1 MAQLYHTL
9 MKDLKKAV
17 PKMGYKFKDKA
28 GEDLF
33 FFLLSINLIYLLC
46 LLWLNH
52 AYTVLLHQ
60 ICINTLWE

>member
-33 FFLLSINLIYLLC
+33 FFLTVHKFNLFIVFIVTQSRIHRPAAPNMY
-46 LLWLNH
+46 
-52 AYTVLLHQ
+52 
-60 ICINTLWE
+60 